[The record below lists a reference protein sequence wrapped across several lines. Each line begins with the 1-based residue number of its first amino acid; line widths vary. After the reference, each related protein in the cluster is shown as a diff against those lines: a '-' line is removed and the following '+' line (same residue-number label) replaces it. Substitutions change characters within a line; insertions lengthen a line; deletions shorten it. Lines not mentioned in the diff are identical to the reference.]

1 MVPMI
6 RFVLVLLVIAQF
18 AWAGGNGVFY
28 VDDQRSERYRKQYGE
43 QAERRLNSLLA
54 MMNSLTASTE
64 DQIVVEVNR
73 FFNQIEY
80 QTDVNTWGQKD
91 YWASRLEFLG
101 KGQGDCED
109 FAVAKYLTMMQLG
122 VPEKKLFLTY
132 VKATGYPD
140 AAHLV
145 VSYYKEPGTVPFV
158 LDNYNKRILPATQRR
173 DLIPVYSFS
182 AHDLFLQ
189 KQQALGKRIERSPL
203 KTQRNLKAIDL
214 EISKRVMKQ

>member
-1 MVPMI
+1 MM
-6 RFVLVLLVIAQF
+6 RFALVLLVMAQF
-18 AWAGGNGVFY
+18 AVAGDKRVFY
-28 VDDQRSERYRKQYGE
+28 VDEKRAETYKKEYGE
-43 QAERRLNSLLA
+43 QAERRLNSLLN
-54 MMNSLTASTE
+54 MMDSLVSSDE

-80 QTDVNTWGQKD
+80 QTDLKTWGQKD

-122 VPEKKLFLTY
+122 VPEKKIFLTY
-132 VKATGYPD
+132 VKAAGYKD

-158 LDNYNKRILPATQRR
+158 LDNYNKRILPATQRP
-173 DLIPVYSFS
+173 DLVPVYSFS
-182 AHDLFLQ
+182 ANDLFLQ
-189 KQQALGKRIERSPL
+189 KQQQLGKRVNRTPL
-203 KTQRNLKAIDL
+203 KTQRNLKSIDL
-214 EISKRVMKQ
+214 EIFKRVNNP

>member
-1 MVPMI
+1 MKTMM
-6 RFVLVLLVIAQF
+6 RFALVLLVMAQF
-18 AWAGGNGVFY
+18 AVAGDKRVFY
-28 VDDQRSERYRKQYGE
+28 VDEKRAETYKKEYGE
-43 QAERRLNSLLA
+43 QAERRLNSLLN
-54 MMNSLTASTE
+54 MMDSLVSSDE

-80 QTDVNTWGQKD
+80 QTDLKTWGQKD

-122 VPEKKLFLTY
+122 VPEKKIFLTY
-132 VKATGYPD
+132 VKAAGYKD

-158 LDNYNKRILPATQRR
+158 LDNYNKRILPATQRP
-173 DLIPVYSFS
+173 DLVPVYSFS
-182 AHDLFLQ
+182 ANDLFLQ
-189 KQQALGKRIERSPL
+189 KQQQLGKRVNRTPL
-203 KTQRNLKAIDL
+203 KTQRNLKSIDL
-214 EISKRVMKQ
+214 EIFKRVNNP